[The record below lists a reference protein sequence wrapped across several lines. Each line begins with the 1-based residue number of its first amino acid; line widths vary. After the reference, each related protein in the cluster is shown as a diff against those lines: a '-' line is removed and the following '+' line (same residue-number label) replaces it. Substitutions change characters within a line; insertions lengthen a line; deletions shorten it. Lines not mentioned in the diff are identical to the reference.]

1 MQENRIEPVI
11 GQWYRDVDDRIF
23 EVVATDDDSI
33 EIQFYDGDVEEL
45 DTEVWDELVVIAI
58 AEPNDASGP
67 FDEFDDEL
75 NILAEDY
82 HPSQWWS

>member
-1 MQENRIEPVI
+1 MRENRIEPVV

-23 EVVATDDDSI
+23 EVVASDEESI

-45 DTEVWDELVVIAI
+45 EMDIWEELVVVAI

-67 FDEFDDEL
+67 FDELEDEL
-75 NILAEDY
+75 TILAEDY
-82 HPSQWWS
+82 HPRHWGA

>member
-1 MQENRIEPVI
+1 MQDNRLEPVV

-23 EVVATDDDSI
+23 EVVALDEDSI

-45 DTEVWDELVVIAI
+45 DMEVWDELAVIAI
-58 AEPNDASGP
+58 AEPNGGSGP
-67 FDEFDDEL
+67 FDEFDDDVS
-75 NILAEDY
+75 ILAEDY

>member
-1 MQENRIEPVI
+1 MQENRLEPVI

-23 EVVATDDDSI
+23 EVVASDDDSI

-45 DTEVWDELVVIAI
+45 DMETWDELAVIAI
-58 AEPNDASGP
+58 AEPSDGSGP
-67 FDEFDDEL
+67 FDEFDDEVS
-75 NILAEDY
+75 ILAEDY